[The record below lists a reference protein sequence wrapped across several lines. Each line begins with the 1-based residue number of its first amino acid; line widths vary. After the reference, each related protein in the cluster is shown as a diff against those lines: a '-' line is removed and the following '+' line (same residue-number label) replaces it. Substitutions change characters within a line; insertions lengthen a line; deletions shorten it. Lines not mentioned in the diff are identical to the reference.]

1 MCQAL
6 EGNLKALSTLTD
18 NSKLLG
24 AWEKKKYEIFIVKQ
38 SAPVYLAMFVKKRAE
53 AKNCV
58 ANVDTT
64 QQ

>member
-24 AWEKKKYEIFIVKQ
+24 AWEKKKYEIFIVK
-38 SAPVYLAMFVKKRAE
+38 
-53 AKNCV
+53 
-58 ANVDTT
+58 
-64 QQ
+64 